1 MEALPLMPVRAA
13 VLEGPM
19 TTQEILDVDQR

>member
-13 VLEGPM
+13 VGKGPM
-19 TTQEILDVDQR
+19 KEILDVDQR